1 MVCASRRG
9 PPKSAAVLE
18 EAPAREPLEFE
29 GVATTGV
36 LRTAARGT
44 AMNGVMLERFLFLA
58 PGTPE
63 QRDRHVV
70 NFLIIEN
77 GGGDF

>member
-1 MVCASRRG
+1 M
-9 PPKSAAVLE
+9 LE

-77 GGGDF
+77 GEEIFKLCFLF